1 MRTLHDIEADIL
13 ALPSADRARLLERLH
28 HLATEV
34 RESVPAY
41 RPDDSDS
48 PLLSVE
54 EYLRREE
61 HSQFR
66 HEYVAGILYAM
77 SGASEAHELIAGN
90 LFAAFHAHLRSGPC
104 RTYMEGFKLRL
115 QIGHD
120 DLFYYPDVM
129 VGCQREG
136 VEQYFLRYPTLIVE
150 VLSRS
155 TAAIDRREKR
165 INYTQI
171 PTVEE
176 YVIASQ
182 EEPELLC
189 HRRAA
194 NWVPERIAGPAA
206 TLDLRS
212 IDLALPLTEIYDRVV

>member
-1 MRTLHDIEADIL
+1 MSTLRDIEAEIR
-13 ALPSADRARLLERLH
+13 ALPSADRDKLLARLH

-34 RESVPAY
+34 RESA
-41 RPDDSDS
+41 RAERLDPDG

-54 EYLRREE
+54 EYLRLEE
-61 HSQFR
+61 QSPIR
-66 HEYVAGILYAM
+66 HEYIGGILHAM
-77 SGASEAHELIAGN
+77 SGVSEAHQLIAGN
-90 LFAAFHAHLRSGPC
+90 LFAAFHGHLRSGPC
-104 RTYMEGFKLRL
+104 RTYMADFKLRL
-115 QIGHD
+115 QIGRS

-129 VGCQREG
+129 VACQREG
-136 VEQYFLRYPTLIVE
+136 VEQYFLRYPVLIVE

-171 PTVEE
+171 PTLEE

-194 NWVPERIAGPAA
+194 SWVPERITGPAA
-206 TLDLRS
+206 TLELRS
-212 IDLALPLTEIYDRVV
+212 IDLALPLTEIYDRVF